1 MMKRN
6 LLYSILLTSLAL
18 VGCSEEFLDPQRN
31 TSVLTSEDLS
41 EFSDINPALVE
52 GTLEGIAS
60 FMIQDFGVTGSR
72 HYDFGQ
78 KGVDIW
84 TDIVSGDMALS
95 GSAYGWYN
103 NTANLVST
111 VDFTREENN
120 IIWEYYYKIVN
131 LANTVIQTTG
141 GNDGQPETAA
151 ARKIMG
157 QAKAS
162 RAYAYYY
169 LAQLF
174 QNS

>member
-1 MMKRN
+1 MKRN
-6 LLYSILLTSLAL
+6 LIYSILLTSLAF

-31 TSVLTSEDLS
+31 TSVLTSDDLS

-84 TDIVSGDMALS
+84 TDMVSGDMALS

-103 NTANLVST
+103 DAANLICT
-111 VDFTREENN
+111 VDFTQEENS
-120 IIWEYYYKIVN
+120 IIWQYFY
-131 LANTVIQTTG
+131 
-141 GNDGQPETAA
+141 
-151 ARKIMG
+151 
-157 QAKAS
+157 
-162 RAYAYYY
+162 
-169 LAQLF
+169 
-174 QNS
+174 